1 MLTCKTYLFYSIG
14 LEPQLHI
21 PHTWGTTWEDSRKEA
36 LALVVGDHDCDAA
49 VYDDSD
55 NDSTVGGGSVSDG
68 HSSRRRRS
76 RYLDGS
82 NIRFIIAS
90 DILLYVR

>member
-1 MLTCKTYLFYSIG
+1 MYIG

-21 PHTWGTTWEDSRKEA
+21 PHTWGTSWEDSRKEA
-36 LALVVGDHDCDAA
+36 LALVVVDYHD
-49 VYDDSD
+49 DDD
-55 NDSTVGGGSVSDG
+55 TDGTVGSSSVSDG
-68 HSSRRRRS
+68 HRRR

>member
-1 MLTCKTYLFYSIG
+1 MLPCKTYLFYSIG

-36 LALVVGDHDCDAA
+36 LALVVEDHDGDAA
-49 VYDDSD
+49 AYDDSD
-55 NDSTVGGGSVSDG
+55 NDGTVGGRSVSDG
-68 HSSRRRRS
+68 HSSRRS

>member
-1 MLTCKTYLFYSIG
+1 MYLSIG

-21 PHTWGTTWEDSRKEA
+21 PHTWGTSWEDSRKEA
-36 LALVVGDHDCDAA
+36 LALVVDNHDDG
-49 VYDDSD
+49 
-55 NDSTVGGGSVSDG
+55 TVDTGSSIG
-68 HSSRRRRS
+68 RSRRCMC
-76 RYLDGS
+76 LDGT

>member
-1 MLTCKTYLFYSIG
+1 MLPCKTYLLYSIG

-21 PHTWGTTWEDSRKEA
+21 PHTWGTSWEDSRKEA
-36 LALVVGDHDCDAA
+36 LALVVGDYHDDDA
-49 VYDDSD
+49 DG
-55 NDSTVGGGSVSDG
+55 TVSSSSVSDG
-68 HSSRRRRS
+68 HRRM